1 MWMAKNNNVG
11 PKEGGGTTGVV
22 AVAIDKDKSS
32 QHALKWAV
40 DHLLQ
45 RGQSVILVHVKIRP
59 SPLTNSPSLHASSAS
74 KQTLSS
80 SSSSSTRV
88 VRNIL

>member
-1 MWMAKNNNVG
+1 MWMGKNNSVG
-11 PKEGGGTTGVV
+11 IKEGGGSTGVV

-45 RGQSVILVHVKIRP
+45 RGQSVILVHVKLRP
-59 SPLTNSPSLHASSAS
+59 SPMNSNHSLHAPSAS
-74 KQTLSS
+74 KQTKQTLNSS
-80 SSSSSTRV
+80 LFSFV
-88 VRNIL
+88 VLCF